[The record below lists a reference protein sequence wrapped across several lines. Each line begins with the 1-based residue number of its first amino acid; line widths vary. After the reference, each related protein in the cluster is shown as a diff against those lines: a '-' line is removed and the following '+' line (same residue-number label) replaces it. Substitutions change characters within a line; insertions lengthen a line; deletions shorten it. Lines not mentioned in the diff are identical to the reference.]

1 MLHVLALLAATGV
14 EPVVST
20 AWLQAHLTDP
30 QVRVVYVG
38 DADTYKKGHIPGAR
52 VIEHMDT
59 VEMGANGHRLAPNDA
74 LVKVFTRAGVADG
87 SRVVLYGDS
96 PMATGWVNSALA
108 AIGHGGDVS
117 WLDGGIAAWRS
128 ENRPLD
134 ATTPPPGTGP
144 LTARPAPSLFVDAAW
159 VRGHLNDPATKILDV
174 RTQQEWNGGHVPNA
188 TLVLWQDL
196 YADVKTQKLKSPEE
210 VRALLAKAGV
220 GPGQEVVTYCAV
232 GMRAS
237 LMGWAVQSVG
247 LPVKIYIG
255 SWQDWSRDSINPIVK
270 GSLPNEQSPA
280 RYFSPE
286 STATVA
292 TTWPE
297 RSSRASFTA
306 ATTLSA
312 VDVPAKIPS
321 SFARRCAIARASV
334 SSTAR
339 ASS

>member
-1 MLHVLALLAATGV
+1 VLHVLALLAATGV

-38 DADTYKKGHIPGAR
+38 DADTYQKGHIPGAS

-134 ATTPPPGTGP
+134 AATPQPGTGP

-210 VRALLAKAGV
+210 IRALLAKAGV

-255 SWQDWSRDSINPIVK
+255 SWQDWSRDSSHPIVK
-270 GSLPNEQSPA
+270 
-280 RYFSPE
+280 
-286 STATVA
+286 
-292 TTWPE
+292 
-297 RSSRASFTA
+297 
-306 ATTLSA
+306 
-312 VDVPAKIPS
+312 
-321 SFARRCAIARASV
+321 
-334 SSTAR
+334 
-339 ASS
+339 